1 VIGAFV
7 SMKFA
12 GGKPWMQALVFWV
25 VILIIGFALST
36 QNYLGILIT
45 LASIG
50 IFIVLAHLWYKLS
63 WIKSI
68 IVWFAAFVI
77 DIIIVYVIVLV
88 FPTFVKYWYLPIG

>member
-1 VIGAFV
+1 MRLI
-7 SMKFA
+7 

-36 QNYLGILIT
+36 QYYLGILIT

-50 IFIVLAHLWYKLS
+50 IFIALAHFWYKLS

-88 FPTFVKYWYLPIG
+88 FPTFIKYWYSPIG